1 MNFDNIFNILN
12 INNKIEYYNCN
23 RLKNILDK
31 GFKTGTINEIIG
43 MPYTGKTKLIIDLI
57 NESCDEKIVLYI
69 TTNNNSNDLFNK
81 YLENT
86 DNVVLV
92 FNNQE
97 KYIRNIIK
105 SIIKNVDMIIIDNI
119 SEIVTINE
127 SKDYSIKKRQN
138 LENILQELYK
148 LAYSNN
154 KCIILVNSYIYKDDV
169 LTPKY
174 NNVMQSLCENRIEI
188 KDNYELELK
197 K

>member
-1 MNFDNIFNILN
+1 MTDWLLRDFGTKRNARSI
-12 INNKIEYYNCN
+12 NKI
-23 RLKNILDK
+23 I
-31 GFKTGTINEIIG
+31 TGISEDDQ
-43 MPYTGKTKLIIDLI
+43 KLI
-57 NESCDEKIVLYI
+57 
-69 TTNNNSNDLFNK
+69 NDLFNK

-97 KYIRNIIK
+97 NYIRSIIK

-127 SKDYSIKKRQN
+127 SKDYNIKKRQN

-154 KCIILVNSYIYKDDV
+154 KCIILVNSYIYKDDI

>member
-31 GFKTGTINEIIG
+31 GFKIGTITEIIG

-97 KYIRNIIK
+97 NYIRNIIK

-154 KCIILVNSYIYKDDV
+154 KCIILVNSYIYKDDI

>member
-31 GFKTGTINEIIG
+31 EFKKETINEIIG

-97 KYIRNIIK
+97 NYIRSIIK

-154 KCIILVNSYIYKDDV
+154 KCIILVNSYIYKDDI

>member
-31 GFKTGTINEIIG
+31 GFKTRTINEIIG

-97 KYIRNIIK
+97 IYIRNIIK

-154 KCIILVNSYIYKDDV
+154 KCIILVNSYIYKDDI

>member
-1 MNFDNIFNILN
+1 
-12 INNKIEYYNCN
+12 
-23 RLKNILDK
+23 
-31 GFKTGTINEIIG
+31 

-97 KYIRNIIK
+97 NYIRNIIK

-154 KCIILVNSYIYKDDV
+154 KCIILVNSYIYKDDI

>member
-86 DNVVLV
+86 NNVVLV

-97 KYIRNIIK
+97 IYIRNIIK

-127 SKDYSIKKRQN
+127 SKDYITRT
-138 LENILQELYK
+138 L
-148 LAYSNN
+148 
-154 KCIILVNSYIYKDDV
+154 
-169 LTPKY
+169 
-174 NNVMQSLCENRIEI
+174 
-188 KDNYELELK
+188 
-197 K
+197 

>member
-1 MNFDNIFNILN
+1 M
-12 INNKIEYYNCN
+12 
-23 RLKNILDK
+23 
-31 GFKTGTINEIIG
+31 
-43 MPYTGKTKLIIDLI
+43 IIDLI

-97 KYIRNIIK
+97 IYIRNIIK

-154 KCIILVNSYIYKDDV
+154 KCIILVNSYIYKDDI

-174 NNVMQSLCENRIEI
+174 NNIMQSLCENRIEI

>member
-43 MPYTGKTKLIIDLI
+43 MPYTGKTRLIIDLI

-97 KYIRNIIK
+97 NYIRNIIK

-148 LAYSNN
+148 A
-154 KCIILVNSYIYKDDV
+154 K
-169 LTPKY
+169 T
-174 NNVMQSLCENRIEI
+174 
-188 KDNYELELK
+188 
-197 K
+197 

>member
-97 KYIRNIIK
+97 NYIKNIIK
-105 SIIKNVDMIIIDNI
+105 S
-119 SEIVTINE
+119 
-127 SKDYSIKKRQN
+127 SIKDID
-138 LENILQELYK
+138 L
-148 LAYSNN
+148 
-154 KCIILVNSYIYKDDV
+154 IILFLSFTGSTFAVK
-169 LTPKY
+169 LTLPSNPIFCSISISFVCAVY
-174 NNVMQSLCENRIEI
+174 GLNL
-188 KDNYELELK
+188 
-197 K
+197 

>member
-1 MNFDNIFNILN
+1 
-12 INNKIEYYNCN
+12 
-23 RLKNILDK
+23 
-31 GFKTGTINEIIG
+31 

-86 DNVVLV
+86 NNVVLV

-97 KYIRNIIK
+97 NHIRNIIK

-154 KCIILVNSYIYKDDV
+154 KCIILVNSYIYKDDI

>member
-1 MNFDNIFNILN
+1 
-12 INNKIEYYNCN
+12 
-23 RLKNILDK
+23 
-31 GFKTGTINEIIG
+31 
-43 MPYTGKTKLIIDLI
+43 
-57 NESCDEKIVLYI
+57 
-69 TTNNNSNDLFNK
+69 
-81 YLENT
+81 
-86 DNVVLV
+86 
-92 FNNQE
+92 
-97 KYIRNIIK
+97 
-105 SIIKNVDMIIIDNI
+105 MIIIDNI

-154 KCIILVNSYIYKDDV
+154 KCIILVNSYIYKDDI

>member
-57 NESCDEKIVLYI
+57 NESCNEKIVLYI

-97 KYIRNIIK
+97 NYIRNIIK

-154 KCIILVNSYIYKDDV
+154 K
-169 LTPKY
+169 
-174 NNVMQSLCENRIEI
+174 
-188 KDNYELELK
+188 
-197 K
+197 

>member
-1 MNFDNIFNILN
+1 
-12 INNKIEYYNCN
+12 
-23 RLKNILDK
+23 
-31 GFKTGTINEIIG
+31 

-97 KYIRNIIK
+97 NYIRSIIK

-154 KCIILVNSYIYKDDV
+154 KCIILVNSYIYKDDI

>member
-69 TTNNNSNDLFNK
+69 TTNNNSNDLF
-81 YLENT
+81 
-86 DNVVLV
+86 LV

-154 KCIILVNSYIYKDDV
+154 KCIILVNSYIYKDDI

>member
-86 DNVVLV
+86 NNVVLV
-92 FNNQE
+92 FNNQ
-97 KYIRNIIK
+97 
-105 SIIKNVDMIIIDNI
+105 
-119 SEIVTINE
+119 
-127 SKDYSIKKRQN
+127 
-138 LENILQELYK
+138 
-148 LAYSNN
+148 
-154 KCIILVNSYIYKDDV
+154 
-169 LTPKY
+169 
-174 NNVMQSLCENRIEI
+174 
-188 KDNYELELK
+188 
-197 K
+197 